1 MSIPSHQERN
11 VLLKALLNKEKYP
24 QKIRVTEI
32 DKGLKIKGQR
42 EANFVISNI
51 LGLCG
56 IGV

>member
-1 MSIPSHQERN
+1 MSILSHQERN
-11 VLLKALLNKEKYP
+11 VLLKVLLNREKYP
-24 QKIRVTEI
+24 KKIGVIEI